1 MSRRDTPTPEIDRE
15 LAALDAALAGDDT
28 DAELATIVALVRDD
42 RPAVAPEFAR
52 ELDEWAAEGFP
63 RRKSS
68 GRASSPGRG
77 RFGFPTWLRTRP
89 LVPALGVAATLLI
102 GLVVATS
109 VVNND
114 NGGGTIVDQEP
125 SGGLAAP
132 TTPTPSRE
140 AGGAGSTDVEPLAKP
155 NSASPLPPADE
166 SGVPGR
172 RTRKQELSASLS
184 LNAPAKKID
193 EVAAGVLKTTT
204 RYGGVVMRS
213 DVSST
218 SGADFDL
225 RIPADKLQPALAAL
239 SELGD
244 VESRNQTSTD
254 ITAAFVSPRE
264 RLTDGL
270 AERKALLKQL
280 AKADTPNETASIRER
295 LRLVSQQIAVA
306 RGELRGLQERAN
318 FAKVTVSV
326 NPKSGSSGGGGAGS
340 WGIGDGLDD
349 ALRILAWTLA
359 ALIVC
364 LAVALPFL
372 VLGGV
377 GAGAA
382 RALRRRR
389 REQALDAV

>member
-1 MSRRDTPTPEIDRE
+1 MSRRDTPTPEIERE

-42 RPAVAPEFAR
+42 RPAVDPEFAR

-63 RRKSS
+63 RRS
-68 GRASSPGRG
+68 GRASSSGRG
-77 RFGFPTWLRTRP
+77 RFTLPSFLRMRP

-114 NGGGTIVDQEP
+114 SGDTIVDQEP
-125 SGGLAAP
+125 NLAAP
-132 TTPTPSRE
+132 KSVETTKAPQPSVVPE
-140 AGGAGSTDVEPLAKP
+140 SGGDAGRSSSEPLVP
-155 NSASPLPPADE
+155 GTTDNE
-166 SGVPGR
+166 SGVPNR
-172 RTRKQELSASLS
+172 KNRKQELSASLS

-193 EVAAGVLKTTT
+193 EVSAGVLKTTT

-213 DVSST
+213 DISST

-239 SELGD
+239 SELGE
-244 VESRNQTSTD
+244 VQSRNQTSTD

-326 NPKSGSSGGGGAGS
+326 NPKNGSSDDGGAGS

-349 ALRILAWTLA
+349 ALRILAWTVA

-372 VLGGV
+372 VIGGL